1 MEKNKKF
8 NRRRFISYGSLG
20 IAGAFWP
27 GNTFAGGNPF
37 DADAFLQDNS
47 ADSETNLIGS
57 YGKWA
62 DSLSGDKPR
71 RLSFR
76 NPGFTDVHA
85 WKTRALVRI
94 EELLASP
101 VVNKIP
107 EVREI
112 DETVHDGVSIKKLTW
127 QLPYGPPT
135 EAFFLTPLNVKG
147 KLPGVLALHD
157 HGANKYFGKQKI
169 VNNGKEQHPMMVS
182 HKEEYYSGKAWA
194 NELAKQG
201 YAVLVNDTFTFESRK
216 VLLKDVPS
224 VIRAG
229 VSDVSPKESREEI
242 EQYNRW
248 AANHEHIM
256 AKSLFSAGTTWPGVF
271 LSDDRVALS
280 VLGSRKEVDSDRLGC
295 CGLSGGGLRS
305 MMIGGMDERIKA
317 AVCVG
322 MMSTWRDLVLYHS
335 FTHTWMMFV
344 PHLPVEMDYPEIF
357 ALQMPAPRMVL
368 NNTEDTLFD
377 LGEMKRADTILK
389 EVYQKAGFPENYM
402 CEFYPGPHKFDAA
415 MQKSA
420 FSWLERWLKK

>member
-1 MEKNKKF
+1 
-8 NRRRFISYGSLG
+8 
-20 IAGAFWP
+20 
-27 GNTFAGGNPF
+27 
-37 DADAFLQDNS
+37 
-47 ADSETNLIGS
+47 
-57 YGKWA
+57 
-62 DSLSGDKPR
+62 
-71 RLSFR
+71 
-76 NPGFTDVHA
+76 
-85 WKTRALVRI
+85 
-94 EELLASP
+94 
-101 VVNKIP
+101 
-107 EVREI
+107 
-112 DETVHDGVSIKKLTW
+112 
-127 QLPYGPPT
+127 
-135 EAFFLTPLNVKG
+135 
-147 KLPGVLALHD
+147 
-157 HGANKYFGKQKI
+157 
-169 VNNGKEQHPMMVS
+169 
-182 HKEEYYSGKAWA
+182 
-194 NELAKQG
+194 
-201 YAVLVNDTFTFESRK
+201 VNDTFTFESRK